1 VGLFMTLGLTPAT
14 NSRLYE
20 RIPLR
25 CRVTLLYFDSEHI
38 KRYLP
43 GRMRNVSGS
52 GILVESLAPI
62 KVGSVVYVRLRK
74 MGLFSGIARV
84 RHCDRRRWKYGIGLQ
99 YYIQLKN
106 RF

>member
-1 VGLFMTLGLTPAT
+1 MGLFMRLGLTPAT

-20 RIPLR
+20 RIPIR
-25 CRVTLLYFDSEHI
+25 CRVTLLYFDSKHI

-62 KVGSVVYVRLRK
+62 TVGSLVYVRLRK
-74 MGLFSGIARV
+74 VGLFSGMARV
-84 RHCDRRRWKYGIGLQ
+84 QHCDRRKWKYGIGLQ
-99 YYIQLKN
+99 YYIPLKN

>member
-1 VGLFMTLGLTPAT
+1 MGLFMRLGFTPAT

-20 RIPLR
+20 RIPIR
-25 CRVTLLYFDSEHI
+25 CRVTLLYFDSDHI
-38 KRYLP
+38 KRYLT

-62 KVGSVVYVRLRK
+62 KVGCFVYVRSK
-74 MGLFSGIARV
+74 KVGLLSGMARV
-84 RHCDRRRWKYGIGLQ
+84 RQCDRRRWKYGIGLQ
-99 YYIQLKN
+99 YYIQLKS

>member
-1 VGLFMTLGLTPAT
+1 MGLFMRLGFTLAA
-14 NSRLYE
+14 NSRVDE
-20 RIPLR
+20 RIPIR
-25 CRVTLLYFDSEHI
+25 GRVTLLYFDSEHI

-62 KVGSVVYVRLRK
+62 TVGSLVYVRLRK
-74 MGLFSGIARV
+74 VGLFSGMARV

>member
-1 VGLFMTLGLTPAT
+1 MGLFMRLRLTRAT

-20 RIPLR
+20 RIPIR
-25 CRVTLLYFDSEHI
+25 CGVTLLYFDSEHI

-52 GILVESLAPI
+52 GILVESLTPI
-62 KVGSVVYVRLRK
+62 EVGSLVYVRLRK
-74 MGLFSGIARV
+74 LGLLSGMARV